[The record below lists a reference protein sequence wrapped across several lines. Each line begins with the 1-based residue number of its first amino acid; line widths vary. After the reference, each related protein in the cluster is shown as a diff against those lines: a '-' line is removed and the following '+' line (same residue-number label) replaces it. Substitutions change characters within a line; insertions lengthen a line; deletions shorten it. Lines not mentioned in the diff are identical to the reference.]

1 MAQLTYKAMKDNAA
15 LKNLPILTLDQRWY
29 RLVPESVKTDEI
41 RYWEKRVNEL
51 LKKQGQVNEDLIQVK
66 KIRKGLFQGIV
77 NHMNQNDEDPK
88 KQKIMDES
96 QRLIYEAR

>member
-66 KIRKGLFQGIV
+66 KIRKGLFRGIV

-88 KQKIMDES
+88 K
-96 QRLIYEAR
+96 LPARR